1 MNMKNTFKKM
11 VAFLG
16 ITGCQLYLLPF
27 RLKSKDQSQKQ
38 WLFNQ
43 KENRSKSQQ
52 ENKQQNLKK
61 KELIKDIPNKIKFI
75 KLLLIKI
82 YINYTQTYFELNC

>member
-1 MNMKNTFKKM
+1 MVLCICSKDESIKIKIEMEMINMNMKNTFKKM

-38 WLFNQ
+38 
-43 KENRSKSQQ
+43 
-52 ENKQQNLKK
+52 
-61 KELIKDIPNKIKFI
+61 
-75 KLLLIKI
+75 
-82 YINYTQTYFELNC
+82 